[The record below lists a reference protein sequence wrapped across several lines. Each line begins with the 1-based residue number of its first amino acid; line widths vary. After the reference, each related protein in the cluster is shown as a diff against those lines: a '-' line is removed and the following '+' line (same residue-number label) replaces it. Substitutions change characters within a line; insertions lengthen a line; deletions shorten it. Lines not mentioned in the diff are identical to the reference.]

1 VVKAGKALTLA
12 QTEVVSVS
20 AGREKL
26 IALPTVTL
34 MAIEG
39 RDDVTD

>member
-39 RDDVTD
+39 RDAVTD